1 MPSDASNPAPAP
13 PSSACG
19 STPTTRPSM
28 PAAASSSPSKWPTL
42 PCSGLK
48 RGVRS
53 RVGLTAGK
61 VLGGA
66 VERNRIKRRMREA
79 VRMHLGELHL
89 PLDVILHPRRS
100 VLTLEFS
107 AIEKEVRQI
116 FRSVQ
121 SAAAKGALPAP
132 QASGNGETQPWLSSK
147 AKPAPV
153 APHCAWAFS
162 STKRSS
168 RRCCTAFCSLAGPLT
183 GGCRFQPTCSEYAYI
198 AIDRYG
204 LLRGGWLA
212 TRRLLRCHPFARA
225 GWTTCRRTN
234 AIA

>member
-1 MPSDASNPAPAP
+1 MPSALK
-13 PSSACG
+13 
-19 STPTTRPSM
+19 TRPGSPIFRLRKHADYQAVYAGSRKQFSKQM
-28 PAAASSSPSKWPTL
+28 TYFAMLRPEHEGASLSNSHDQKNTP
-42 PCSGLK
+42 
-48 RGVRS
+48 

-100 VLTLEFS
+100 VLTLEFA

-132 QASGNGETQPWLSSK
+132 QAGNG
-147 AKPAPV
+147 
-153 APHCAWAFS
+153 
-162 STKRSS
+162 KRS
-168 RRCCTAFCSLAGPLT
+168 
-183 GGCRFQPTCSEYAYI
+183 
-198 AIDRYG
+198 
-204 LLRGGWLA
+204 RG
-212 TRRLLRCHPFARA
+212 
-225 GWTTCRRTN
+225 
-234 AIA
+234 